1 MGLLEYRGDYAE
13 PKRCITKQGSE
24 GWESGDLGSRNKP
37 TVYFD
42 QSVFVDI
49 KDFLILISLTQDQM
63 LRRWLRQ

>member
-13 PKRCITKQGSE
+13 PKQCITKQGSE

-37 TVYFD
+37 TVYPD

-49 KDFLILISLTQDQM
+49 KNFLILI
-63 LRRWLRQ
+63 